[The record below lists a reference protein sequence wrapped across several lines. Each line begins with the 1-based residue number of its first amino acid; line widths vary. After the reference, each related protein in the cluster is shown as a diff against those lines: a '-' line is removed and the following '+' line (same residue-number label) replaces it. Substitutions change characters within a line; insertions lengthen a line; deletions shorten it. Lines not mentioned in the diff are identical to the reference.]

1 MRHDTIELESTDAA
15 GLSLEACDDAEG
27 PPPHDSDP
35 SARIARFCQL
45 MLAQGRVV
53 TPAVM
58 LADREYAMWQ
68 LARARASDDAQL
80 RGLAGQL
87 FTWLDEREHAR
98 ESR

>member
-1 MRHDTIELESTDAA
+1 MRHDIIELESADAT
-15 GLSLEACDDAEG
+15 GLSLEACDDADG
-27 PPPHDSDP
+27 PPPHATDP
-35 SARIARFCQL
+35 AVRIARFCQL
-45 MLAQGRVV
+45 MSGQGRVV
-53 TPAVM
+53 SPAVM

-87 FTWLDEREHAR
+87 FTWLDEREHVR